1 MKAEA
6 YQRASLPG
14 GRFGVVE
21 VVEVAPRVFDIGIS
35 KGSELVEAHLAN

>member
-14 GRFGVVE
+14 GRFG